1 VPVIGCVILTA
12 LAIFRIIAAYPANAL
27 AFDEPAHI
35 ACGMEWLDKGTFELE
50 PLHPPLARVAA
61 AIGPFLAGARLPVVK
76 RVADSNGSWFD
87 FYSAGNEILFA
98 NDHYS
103 RNLTLAR
110 LGELPFFL
118 VGVSL
123 IFLWT
128 RSLYGA
134 WAAVAGVF
142 FYTTLPTILAFAG
155 LAYVDFSLSVFL
167 PVTLFAFVRWVESPT
182 LKRALALGVASGLM
196 LLSNLSALLFAPICA
211 AAIIVG
217 WIWKGRAERSC
228 SWRAYVMTALF
239 AGCLAAL
246 MIWSGYR
253 FSVTPLN
260 QVFAKPTEDLSQLPT
275 PARSIARAIVKLNP
289 PVPAPAFFK
298 GILASWIQNRKAP
311 PSYALGQVRRGGFWY
326 FYWLDLGLK
335 TPLPFLALALAG
347 FFVSL
352 RTEDRWQAYA
362 PALSA
367 LAILAV
373 SMVVKVDFGIR
384 HILFI
389 YPLLTVVAGGS
400 VQRLWRIRYRRP
412 LFGPTVVGILLIL
425 QLLSSVSAHSDSIAY
440 FNALAGEHPE
450 KRLLFGCDLDCGQD
464 VGKLVASV
472 KARGVSHL
480 TLQVWTSAD
489 LQRLDLPPYEI
500 LEAYKPTTGWV
511 AVSVLYL
518 NSGHGIFDANGL
530 DAYAW
535 LDAYQPVEHVGK
547 TIRLYY
553 IPDHIR

>member
-1 VPVIGCVILTA
+1 
-12 LAIFRIIAAYPANAL
+12 
-27 AFDEPAHI
+27 
-35 ACGMEWLDKGTFELE
+35 
-50 PLHPPLARVAA
+50 
-61 AIGPFLAGARLPVVK
+61 VK

-87 FYSAGNEILFA
+87 FYAAGNEILFA
-98 NDHYS
+98 NNHYS
-103 RNLTLAR
+103 RNLALAR

-142 FYTTLPTILAFAG
+142 LYTTLPTILAFAG
-155 LAYVDFSLSVFL
+155 LAYVDFALSVFL
-167 PVTLFAFVRWVESPT
+167 PVTLFAFVGWMENPAS
-182 LKRALALGVASGLM
+182 KSALALGVAAGLM

-211 AAIIVG
+211 AAIIIG
-217 WIWKGRAERSC
+217 WIWKGKDSKAQRPFP
-228 SWRAYVMTALF
+228 WRTYVTTALL

-246 MIWSGYR
+246 IIWSGYR
-253 FSVTPLN
+253 FSITPLN
-260 QVFAKPTEDLSQLPT
+260 QVFAKPTEDLSQLPA
-275 PARSIARAIVKLNP
+275 PARSIARVIVKLNP

-326 FYWLDLGLK
+326 FYWLDVGLK
-335 TPLPFLALALAG
+335 TPLPFLALALCG
-347 FFVSL
+347 IFVSL
-352 RTEDRWQAYA
+352 RTEDRWQSCA
-362 PALSA
+362 PTLSA
-367 LAILAV
+367 LAILLV

-389 YPLLTVVAGGS
+389 YPLLAVAAAGGAL
-400 VQRLWRIRYRRP
+400 RLSQIRYRRP
-412 LFGPTVVGILLIL
+412 LFGPTIVGILLVL
-425 QLLSSVSAHSDSIAY
+425 QLLSSISAHPDSIAY
-440 FNALAGEHPE
+440 FNALAGDHPE

-464 VGKLVASV
+464 VGKLVASL

-480 TLQVWTSAD
+480 ALQVWTSAD
-489 LQRLDLPPYEI
+489 LQRLDLPPYEV
-500 LEAYKPTTGWV
+500 LEGYKPTTGWV

-518 NSGHGIFDANGL
+518 RSGHGIFDATGL
-530 DAYAW
+530 DSYAW
-535 LDAYQPVEHVGK
+535 LEAYQPVEHVGK

-553 IPDHIR
+553 IPDHTH